1 MRIAHYLHV
10 DKRLKSF
17 RMGADMS
24 QKEMAAKLELSVPTY
39 DFPD

>member
-17 RMGADMS
+17 RMGADMT
-24 QKEMAAKLELSVPTY
+24 QKEIGRAHV
-39 DFPD
+39 